1 MPTVILYDDFIYIKK
16 THVYLYISRD
26 IFVDF
31 ILRLRYIDN
40 TCNAI
45 QLYLKKNR
53 SSLRIV
59 GVCNMYYYVVL
70 F

>member
-45 QLYLKKNR
+45 QLYLKKK
-53 SSLRIV
+53 
-59 GVCNMYYYVVL
+59 
-70 F
+70 